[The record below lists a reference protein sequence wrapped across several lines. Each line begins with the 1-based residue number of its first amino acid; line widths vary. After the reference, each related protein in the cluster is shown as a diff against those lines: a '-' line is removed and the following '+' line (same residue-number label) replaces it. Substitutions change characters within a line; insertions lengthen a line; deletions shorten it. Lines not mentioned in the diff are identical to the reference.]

1 MTVSARSPGSQSRLS
16 ATREGNPRLT
26 DLPGELSGYG
36 PIRIYRDDDRRPR
49 ASARPIAPPRPR
61 RPKVLKDL
69 QAAFDACEIPQ
80 GATLSFHHHLR
91 DGDAVLNAVL
101 EVAAARRLSGLRL
114 AISAIFP
121 VHAPLIRH
129 LRSGLVA
136 EIWTDYASGPVAREI
151 GAGGLP
157 RPVVFQTHGGRA
169 RAIASGQ
176 LEIDAA
182 FIAGPTADVFGGTS
196 GALGRAACGALGYP
210 MVEADHARRVVVVAQ
225 ELSETPLEAVDIA
238 AERVDFVV
246 PVPHVGDSA
255 GITSG
260 ATRVAR
266 DALGQRIA
274 ASAARAIAASG
285 VIAEGFS
292 FQTGAGGVSLAV
304 TQALGAELPR
314 LGLRGGF
321 ISGGTTGAQVALV
334 RAGLFRELLDVQCFD
349 MEAVRSYRDDPWH
362 RGISAA
368 EYASPIHPDPVVERL
383 DVMLLGAAEID
394 REFNINVTLAG
405 DGRIIGGAGGHPD
418 TAAGARLA
426 VATTRL
432 TGGGYPKVV
441 DSVGCITTPGR
452 DVDLLVTEAG
462 LAVNPRR
469 PDLAERLRHTGLP
482 ILDIEAL
489 VEAARSQATRKP
501 ARPEGPVAAIVE
513 YRDGSVIDTVRRV
526 AP

>member
-1 MTVSARSPGSQSRLS
+1 MPREAASRL
-16 ATREGNPRLT
+16 A
-26 DLPGELSGYG
+26 DLPEELSGYG
-36 PIRIYRDDDRRPR
+36 PIRIYRDDDRRPQ
-49 ASARPIAPPRPR
+49 ASPRPTAPSR
-61 RPKVLKDL
+61 PLRPKVLKDL
-69 QAAFDACEIPQ
+69 EAAFDACEISQ

-91 DGDAVLNAVL
+91 NGDAVLNAVL

-114 AISAIFP
+114 AVSAIFP
-121 VHAPLIRH
+121 VHAPLLRH
-129 LRSGLVA
+129 LRSGLVS

-151 GAGGLP
+151 VAGGLS
-157 RPVVFQTHGGRA
+157 RPVVLQTHGGRA

-176 LEIDAA
+176 LAIDAA
-182 FIAGPTADVFGGTS
+182 FIAGPRADAFGGTS
-196 GALGRAACGALGYP
+196 GALGRAACGPLGYP
-210 MVEADHARRVVVVAQ
+210 RVDADHARHVVVVAQ
-225 ELSETPLEAVDIA
+225 ELSETRLERVDIS

-246 PVPHVGDSA
+246 RLPHIGDSA

-260 ATRVAR
+260 ATRVAQ
-266 DALGQRIA
+266 DPLGRRIA
-274 ASAARAIAASG
+274 ATAAKAIAASG
-285 VIAEGFS
+285 VMAEGFS

-314 LGLRGGF
+314 QGIRGGF
-321 ISGGTTGAQVALV
+321 ICGGITGAQVDLV

-349 MEAVRSYRDDPWH
+349 MDAVRSYRDDPWH

-368 EYASPIHPDPVVERL
+368 EYASPLHPDPVVERL
-383 DVMLLGAAEID
+383 GVMLLGAAEID
-394 REFNINVTLAG
+394 RHFNINVTLAG

-469 PDLAERLRHTGLP
+469 PDLAERLRHAGLP

-489 VEAARSQATRKP
+489 VAASRSQATLDP
-501 ARPEGPVAAIVE
+501 ARPEGPLAAVVE
-513 YRDGSVIDTVRRV
+513 YRDGSVIDTIRRI